1 MTKRLILAALL
12 LASVSCATKK
22 WMAARPLDSG
32 VKAVY
37 AAPFDKVKRACL
49 DTLVERGF
57 NSKDKDEKW
66 DDRGENTYV
75 INSSKGL
82 SAGTTGQYARV
93 VIQKTDKDQTVYVLV
108 ESKAATR
115 DSNAAD
121 EDAAKGIQAGIEKR
135 VTAK

>member
-1 MTKRLILAALL
+1 MTKRLLVAALL
-12 LASVSCATKK
+12 LVSVSCATKK
-22 WMAARPLDSG
+22 WMASRPLDSG
-32 VKAVY
+32 VKASY
-37 AAPFDKVKRACL
+37 AAPFDKVKRAAL

-66 DDRGENTYV
+66 DERGENTYV

-82 SAGTTGQYARV
+82 SAGSTGQYARV
-93 VIQKTDKDQTVYVLV
+93 VIEKTETQQTVYVMV

-135 VTAK
+135 VTGK

>member
-1 MTKRLILAALL
+1 MIKRLAVAVLL
-12 LASVSCATKK
+12 LATVSCATKK
-22 WMAARPLDSG
+22 WMAARPLDAG

-37 AAPFDKVKRACL
+37 AAPFDKVKRAAL

-66 DDRGENTYV
+66 DERGENTFV

-93 VIQKTDKDQTVYVLV
+93 VIEKADAQQTVYVLV

-121 EDAAKGIQAGIEKR
+121 EDAAKGIQGGIEKR
-135 VTAK
+135 VTPK